1 MKSSASGSGL
11 RWLLPAMLVGGSALA
26 QPPAGGGT
34 VPKDVKLPVNV
45 SLAIYLPAQLR
56 RWHGPFS
63 GLLGS
68 SRTLED
74 TALSAGAIYFSE
86 SHMAEAGADAPYGL
100 LLALHPDLKAESGH
114 LVYTLNY
121 AVFAADAQPLMKS
134 SETVTVGGFDLDRAT
149 LQATQQVM
157 TVLITGLHP
166 DEHKYP
172 AVLNLKS
179 RSLDFAIDGDKPWSS
194 GTGFYFNSSGQ
205 VLTAAHVI
213 HDCIKIQVKR
223 DDKVLSAKLLAAS
236 NVIDIAALDT
246 SAPAASAPSASAP
259 SASAPTAFL
268 GFRRDTPIELGEPVT
283 NVSFPLQSI
292 LAATPNLTRGNVSAR
307 GGLTGSEGQ
316 FQFSAPIQPGA
327 SGGPVVSDGG
337 ELLGVTV
344 STLNAAAL
352 AKQGTIP
359 QNVNFA
365 LEARYVVRFLQKNGL
380 AFTSVEPNLHGDA
393 HTANQAAL
401 AAVVSVQCYE

>member
-1 MKSSASGSGL
+1 MNALAPGVRWL
-11 RWLLPAMLVGGSALA
+11 RWLLPVLLVAGVAAAGT
-26 QPPAGGGT
+26 PAGSPAL
-34 VPKDVKLPVNV
+34 PKDVKLPVNL
-45 SLAIYLPAQLR
+45 SLAVYLPAQLR
-56 RWHGPFS
+56 RWHGPQI
-63 GLLGS
+63 GLFGS
-68 SRTLED
+68 NRTLED
-74 TALSAGAIYFSE
+74 TVLSAGAAYFAE

-100 LLALHPDLKAESGH
+100 LLALHPDLKSESGQ
-114 LVYTLNY
+114 LVYTLDY
-121 AVFAADAQPLMKS
+121 AVFATDAQPLLKS
-134 SETVTVGGFDLDRAT
+134 SEKVTVSGLDLDRAA
-149 LQATQQVM
+149 LRATQQVM
-157 TVLITGLHP
+157 VSLIAGLRP
-166 DEHKYP
+166 DEHKFP

-179 RSLDFAIDGDKPWSS
+179 RSLEFAVTSDKPWAS

-213 HDCIKIQVKR
+213 HDCIKIEVKR
-223 DDKVLSAKLLAAS
+223 DDTVLPAKLLAAS
-236 NVIDIAALDT
+236 NVIDIAALD
-246 SAPAASAPSASAP
+246 SGAAS
-259 SASAPTAFL
+259 TAFL
-268 GFRRDTPIELGEPVT
+268 SFRRDTPLELGEPVT

-307 GGLTGSEGQ
+307 GGLSGSAGQ

-352 AKQGTIP
+352 AKQGAIP

-365 LEARYVVRFLQKNGL
+365 LESRYVVKFLQKHAL
-380 AFTSVEPNLHGDA
+380 AYTSVEQNVHGDA